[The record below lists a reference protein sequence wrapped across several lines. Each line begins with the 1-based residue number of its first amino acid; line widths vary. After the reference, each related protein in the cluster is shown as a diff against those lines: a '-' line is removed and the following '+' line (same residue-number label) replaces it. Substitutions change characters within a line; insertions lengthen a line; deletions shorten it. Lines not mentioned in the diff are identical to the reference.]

1 MSDLDPT
8 VADRIA
14 RSCCGSVIAPED
26 VSSTECDVYAPCA
39 VGATLNSR
47 TIPVLACSIV
57 AGAANNQ
64 LEEPG
69 DAERL
74 SARGI
79 LYAPDYVING
89 GGAMAFTLIYQG
101 LSPIAAVEERVVDI
115 GQRLKAIFEESK
127 RTGRSPVVVARDRA
141 EETLRRGPVDD
152 GLSTFGDI
160 KGRFA
165 GDH

>member
-1 MSDLDPT
+1 
-8 VADRIA
+8 
-14 RSCCGSVIAPED
+14 
-26 VSSTECDVYAPCA
+26 
-39 VGATLNSR
+39 
-47 TIPVLACSIV
+47 
-57 AGAANNQ
+57 
-64 LEEPG
+64 
-69 DAERL
+69 
-74 SARGI
+74 
-79 LYAPDYVING
+79 
-89 GGAMAFTLIYQG
+89 MAFTLIYQG

-127 RTGRSPVVVARDRA
+127 RTGLSPVVVARDRA